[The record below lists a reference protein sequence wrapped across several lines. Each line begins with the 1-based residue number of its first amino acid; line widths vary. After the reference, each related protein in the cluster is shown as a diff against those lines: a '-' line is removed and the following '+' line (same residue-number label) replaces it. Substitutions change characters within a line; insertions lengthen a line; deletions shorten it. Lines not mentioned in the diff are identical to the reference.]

1 MKTKGNKYEME
12 RVSNRNFLK
21 YMTFRIYLV

>member
-1 MKTKGNKYEME
+1 METKGNKYQME

-21 YMTFRIYLV
+21 YITFRIYLV